1 MGEPFYHTVIGLA
14 HALLKAQGLKFTVSG
29 WENVPKD
36 GGAVIA
42 VNHTGYLDFM
52 YAGIPFRLHKRY
64 VRYMTKAEAFK
75 NPFVG
80 GILRAMKHI
89 PVDRI
94 DGHTS
99 LEAAVDALKRGELVG
114 IFPESTV
121 SQSFEIK
128 SIRSGAVRM
137 SAESGTPIIPV
148 IMFGSQRVLTKGHK
162 ANLGRS
168 HTPIHIRVLPGWQST
183 ATTPEE
189 VQADKEKLRTQMQ
202 EGLNQVIAEYEE
214 KEGPLPHE
222 YWVPAR
228 FGGTAP
234 TLEEAEADYK
244 KIEEERSR
252 VRTLRDDLK
261 DLSASISSKAKE
273 LYGEAA
279 SEENVRKAKAHL
291 DKLLGD
297 VSEGLSEGQDKI
309 AAARSEIREAWEKGS
324 SKLSDDSLVALGL
337 QAKQVYS
344 KLPFVLP
351 KSIALISC
359 DVDGTILRS
368 DHTVSE
374 RTATALKAV
383 PVPVILATGRP
394 RDKIDEIVDQLP
406 FKPLC
411 VLANGAMVWDS
422 ATDTVLY
429 QAEFSDADVQFIDSC
444 VRAVSDDAAIAWSGK
459 VKCLVSDDQFTS
471 AELCADISG
480 RVGDRA
486 TVTWSAE
493 GGFAEISVPG
503 VSKATGVAR
512 ILEEKGIN
520 SKNVL
525 AFGDM
530 PNDIELFELVG
541 TSVAM
546 GNAVPEAVEKATLAT
561 ATNDEDGVALV
572 VERLTKKL
580 QSN

>member
-1 MGEPFYHTVIGLA
+1 MGEPFYFTVIGLA
-14 HALLKAQGLKFTVSG
+14 RTLFKAQGLKFTVSG

-36 GGAVIA
+36 GGAVVA
-42 VNHTGYLDFM
+42 VNHTGYLDFL

-64 VRYMTKAEAFK
+64 VRYMAKAEAFK
-75 NPFVG
+75 NPIAG
-80 GILRAMKHI
+80 AILNAMHHI

-99 LEAAVDALKRGELVG
+99 LEAAVEALKSGELVG
-114 IFPESTV
+114 IFPESTI
-121 SQSFEIK
+121 SRSFEIK

-137 SAESGTPIIPV
+137 SAESGTPIVPV

-168 HTPIHIRVLPGWQST
+168 HTPIHIKVLPGWTST
-183 ATTPEE
+183 ATTKEE
-189 VQADKEKLRTQMQ
+189 VAADTTKLREQMQ
-202 EGLNQVIAEYEE
+202 QGLDEVIAGYVE
-214 KEGPLPHE
+214 KEGPLPPE

-234 TLEEAEADYK
+234 TLDETEKEYK
-244 KIEEERSR
+244 KVEEERSR

-261 DLSASISSKAKE
+261 AISATIQTKTRE
-273 LYGEAA
+273 LYVEAA
-279 SEENVRKAKAHL
+279 SDENLAKAKAHL
-291 DKLLGD
+291 DNLLVN

-309 AAARSEIREAWEKGS
+309 TAAGVEIREAWENGS
-324 SKLSDDSLVALGL
+324 MKLSDESL
-337 QAKQVYS
+337 QALALQTKQVYS

-351 KSIALISC
+351 KTIELISC

-368 DHTVSE
+368 DGTVSE
-374 RTATALKAV
+374 RTAQALFQA
-383 PVPVILATGRP
+383 PVPVVLATGRP
-394 RDKIDEIVDQLP
+394 LDKIDKVVSQLP

-422 ATDTVLY
+422 ASDRVLY
-429 QAEFSDADVQFIDSC
+429 RAEFDDADVQFINSC
-444 VRAVSDDAAIAWSGK
+444 VRAVSDGAAITWSEK

-471 AELCADISG
+471 VELCAEIAS

-503 VSKATGVAR
+503 VNKSTGLAHV
-512 ILEEKGIN
+512 LEYKGV
-520 SKNVL
+520 SPKNVL

-530 PNDIELFELVG
+530 PNDIELFEMVG

-546 GNAVPEAVEKATLAT
+546 GNAVPEALEKATLAT
-561 ATNDEDGVALV
+561 ATNDEDGVAV
-572 VERLTKKL
+572 MVERLTKKL
-580 QSN
+580 S

>member
-1 MGEPFYHTVIGLA
+1 MGEPFYFTVIGLA
-14 HALLKAQGLKFTVSG
+14 RTLFKAQGLKFTVSG

-36 GGAVIA
+36 GGAVVA
-42 VNHTGYLDFM
+42 VNHTGYLDFL

-64 VRYMTKAEAFK
+64 VRYMAKAEAFK
-75 NPFVG
+75 NPIVG
-80 GILRAMKHI
+80 AILNAMHHI

-99 LEAAVDALKRGELVG
+99 LEAAVEALKSGELVG

-121 SQSFEIK
+121 SRSFEIK

-137 SAESGTPIIPV
+137 SAESGTPIVPV

-168 HTPIHIRVLPGWQST
+168 HTPIHIKVLPGWRST
-183 ATTPEE
+183 ATTKEE
-189 VQADKEKLRTQMQ
+189 VAADTTKLREQMQ
-202 EGLNQVIAEYEE
+202 QGLDEVVAGYVE
-214 KEGPLPHE
+214 KEGPLPPE

-234 TLEEAEADYK
+234 TLDETEKAYK
-244 KIEEERSR
+244 KVEEERSR

-261 DLSASISSKAKE
+261 AISATIQTKTRE
-273 LYGEAA
+273 LYVEAA
-279 SEENVRKAKAHL
+279 SDENLAKAKAHL
-291 DKLLGD
+291 DNLLVN

-309 AAARSEIREAWEKGS
+309 TAAGVEIREAWENGS
-324 SKLSDDSLVALGL
+324 MKLSDESL
-337 QAKQVYS
+337 QALALQTKQVYS
-344 KLPFVLP
+344 KLPFTLP
-351 KSIALISC
+351 KTIELISC

-368 DHTVSE
+368 DGTVSE
-374 RTATALKAV
+374 RTAQALVQA
-383 PVPVILATGRP
+383 PVPVVLATGRP
-394 RDKIDEIVDQLP
+394 LDKIDKVVSQLP

-422 ATDTVLY
+422 ASDRVLY
-429 QAEFSDADVQFIDSC
+429 RAEFDDADVQFINSC
-444 VRAVSDDAAIAWSGK
+444 VRAVSDDAAIAWSEK

-471 AELCADISG
+471 AELCAEIAT

-503 VSKATGVAR
+503 VNKSTGLAHV
-512 ILEEKGIN
+512 LEYKGV
-520 SKNVL
+520 SPKNVL

-530 PNDIELFELVG
+530 PNDIELFEMVG

-546 GNAVPEAVEKATLAT
+546 GNAVPEALEKATLAT
-561 ATNDEDGVALV
+561 ATNDEDGVAV
-572 VERLTKKL
+572 MVERLTKKL
-580 QSN
+580 S

>member
-1 MGEPFYHTVIGLA
+1 MGEPFYFTVIGLA
-14 HALLKAQGLKFTVSG
+14 RTLFKAQGLKFTVSG

-36 GGAVIA
+36 GGAVVA
-42 VNHTGYLDFM
+42 VNHTGYLDFL

-64 VRYMTKAEAFK
+64 VRYMAKAEAFK
-75 NPFVG
+75 NPIVG
-80 GILRAMKHI
+80 AILNAMHHI

-99 LEAAVDALKRGELVG
+99 LEAAVEALKSGELVG

-121 SQSFEIK
+121 SRSFEIK

-137 SAESGTPIIPV
+137 SAESGTTIVPV

-168 HTPIHIRVLPGWQST
+168 HTPIHIKGLPVWRST
-183 ATTPEE
+183 ATTKEE
-189 VQADKEKLRTQMQ
+189 VAADTTKLREQMQ
-202 EGLNQVIAEYEE
+202 QGLDEVVAGYVE
-214 KEGPLPHE
+214 KEGPLPPE

-234 TLEEAEADYK
+234 TLDETEKAYK
-244 KIEEERSR
+244 KVEEERSR

-261 DLSASISSKAKE
+261 AISATIQTKTRE
-273 LYGEAA
+273 LYVEAA
-279 SEENVRKAKAHL
+279 SDENLAKAKAHL
-291 DKLLGD
+291 DNLLVN

-309 AAARSEIREAWEKGS
+309 TAAGVEIREAWENGS
-324 SKLSDDSLVALGL
+324 MKLSDESL
-337 QAKQVYS
+337 QALALQTKQVYS
-344 KLPFVLP
+344 KLPFTLP
-351 KSIALISC
+351 KTIELISC

-368 DHTVSE
+368 DGTVSE
-374 RTATALKAV
+374 RTAQALVQA
-383 PVPVILATGRP
+383 PVPVVLATGRP
-394 RDKIDEIVDQLP
+394 LDKIDKVVSQLP

-422 ATDTVLY
+422 ASDRVLY
-429 QAEFSDADVQFIDSC
+429 RAEFDDADVQFINSC
-444 VRAVSDDAAIAWSGK
+444 VRAVSDDAAIAWSEK

-471 AELCADISG
+471 AELCAEIAT

-503 VSKATGVAR
+503 VNKSTGLAHV
-512 ILEEKGIN
+512 LEYKGV
-520 SKNVL
+520 SPKNVL

-530 PNDIELFELVG
+530 PNDIELFEMVG

-546 GNAVPEAVEKATLAT
+546 GNAVPEALEKATLAT
-561 ATNDEDGVALV
+561 ATNDEDGVAV
-572 VERLTKKL
+572 MVERLTKKL
-580 QSN
+580 S